1 MAKKREDIFA
11 PMDPLWGYP
20 DMMSPK
26 DVADFA
32 GISESAAR
40 AWVQQHGGVIVI
52 KGQKRDT
59 WRIHKDNVRK
69 GLNLPRAV
77 G

>member
-1 MAKKREDIFA
+1 MKKKDNVFS
-11 PMDPLWGYP
+11 PLDPLWGYP
-20 DMMSPK
+20 DMMSPQ

-40 AWVQQHGGVIVI
+40 AWVQKNGGVIVI
-52 KGQKRDT
+52 KGKKRDT
-59 WRIHKDNVRK
+59 WRIHKDYVRK
-69 GLNLPRAV
+69 GMNLPKAV